1 MVNKILAASGIAY
14 RRGRFTVH
22 PAPDTYAVYM
32 DDVTTDGPDGE
43 PQLLRRHDVTVEVY
57 MNQQDDTA
65 LAALEAEIAA
75 AGLHYTKQDLYWLQ
89 SEQLY
94 QVIYEFTYFEKGR
107 I

>member
-32 DDVTTDGPDGE
+32 DDVTTDGPDGM
-43 PQLLRRHDVTVEVY
+43 PWVLRHDATIELY
-57 MNQQDDTA
+57 MNRVNEA
-65 LAALEAEIAA
+65 AMAALEAEIAA

-94 QVIYEFTYFEKGR
+94 QVVYEITYFEKR
-107 I
+107 RA